1 MKQVTLGECTV
12 PVGSAGPWAIE
23 EFEISPSQATLYNIG
38 QRGYAHVGPGRYKRL
53 VHAKRGTVMSNT
65 PMEVRT
71 HRGAVQAAHGRV
83 LIAGLGMGMV
93 LEAILAKP
101 DVQSVV
107 VVEIDPDVI
116 ALVGPHFDQHLATG
130 RLQIV
135 QADIFAWKPD
145 TGDSFNFWWFDIWN
159 DICGDNLPHM
169 TKLARRFARQPGE
182 KRFWSKVEIK
192 AFHRYW

>member
-1 MKQVTLGECTV
+1 MTLGTCTV
-12 PVGSAGPWAIE
+12 PPGRSGPWAIE
-23 EFEISPSQATLYNIG
+23 EFEVSRDEAALYNIG
-38 QRGYAHVGPGRYKRL
+38 VRGYAHVSPGRYKRL

-71 HRGAVQAAHGRV
+71 HRGAVYAARGRV

-93 LEAILAKP
+93 LEAILEKP
-101 DVQSVV
+101 DVRSVV

-135 QADIFAWKPD
+135 QADIFTWKPD
-145 TGDSFNFWWFDIWN
+145 SEDSFNFWWFDIWT
-159 DICGDNLPHM
+159 DICGDNLRAM
-169 TKLARRFARQPGE
+169 AKLARRFARHAGE
-182 KRFWSKVEIK
+182 KQFWSKVEIK
-192 AFHRYW
+192 AFHRHW